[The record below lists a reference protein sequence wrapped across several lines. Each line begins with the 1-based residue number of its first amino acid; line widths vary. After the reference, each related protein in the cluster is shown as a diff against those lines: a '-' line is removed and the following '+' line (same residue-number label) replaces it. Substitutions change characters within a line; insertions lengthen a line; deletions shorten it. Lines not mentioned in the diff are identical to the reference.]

1 MTKSFPKLVKE
12 MDTQVLEAQSVQ
24 SKMDP
29 RRPMPRHIIVKMS
42 KVKNKEKNLKAL
54 KEKK

>member
-12 MDTQVLEAQSVQ
+12 MDTQVLEAQRVQ

-42 KVKNKEKNLKAL
+42 KVKNKEKILKAL

>member
-42 KVKNKEKNLKAL
+42 KVKNKEKILKAL